1 MTDTTPTGAVSTE
14 EKLRE
19 FLRKVT
25 TELHHTRRLLAERQE
40 RAHEPVAVV
49 GMGCRFPGGIDSPD
63 ALWRFV
69 ARGGDAI
76 GDFPADRGWD
86 LAALADE
93 APDARG
99 TSYVRHGG
107 FLADAGAFDAVFFG
121 ISPREALAM
130 DPQQRLLLECAWE
143 ALEHAGI
150 DPRTLHGSRT
160 GVYAGVVHQDYLARL
175 RTVPAELEG
184 YLGTGSSTSV
194 ASGRISYA
202 LGLTGPAV
210 TVDTACSSSLVAV
223 HSAVRALRAGEC
235 DLALAGGATVMAT
248 PGIFQEFSRQGGLS
262 RSARCKAFG
271 ADADGTAFA
280 EGAGL
285 LVVERLSDARRHGH
299 PVLAVIRGSAV
310 NQDGPSNGLTA
321 PNRQAQEDVI
331 REALADARLSAAE
344 VDAVE
349 AHGTGTPLGDPI
361 EARALLATYGQ
372 GRGGAAPLQLGS
384 LKSNLGH
391 TQAAAG
397 VGGVIKTVL
406 AMRHG
411 VLPRTLHAEQPTP
424 HVDWAS
430 GAVELLTEA
439 REWTTP
445 DGRPRRAGVSSFGF
459 SGTNAHLILEQ
470 APDEQPTGQAPQPR
484 PLPEPLPWLLSAA
497 DAEALAAQAER
508 LLAHLDG
515 QPAERFAD
523 LAYATCTTR
532 AHLAHRAAVLGSA
545 PEEVRRGLA
554 ALAGGGQAPNLVRGS
569 AVGPGSGA
577 VPDGA
582 GVAALAAAHVA
593 GATVDW
599 AALFAG
605 TGVRA
610 VGLPT
615 YAFRREHYWLLDEP
629 AAGALS
635 GPTVSGTGELVLSGR
650 TEWRPLPEETGVPL
664 HGTWL
669 LVTPAGG
676 SGDDRAA
683 RAAAGLAEHG
693 AAVAAVAL
701 RAEEPA
707 RALAERLRAAAERSG
722 PLVGVLSLL
731 AAGGDEPQDHRA
743 TARATATLTRALTE
757 AGLDTPVWSV
767 GEPAA
772 DRPPVTACTW

>member
-1 MTDTTPTGAVSTE
+1 MSTE

-25 TELHHTRRLLAERQE
+25 TELHHTRRQLAEQQE
-40 RAHEPVAVV
+40 RAHEPIAVV
-49 GMGCRFPGGIDSPD
+49 GMSCRFPGGIDSPA

-69 ARGGDAI
+69 AEGGDAI
-76 GDFPADRGWD
+76 GGFPTDRGWD
-86 LAALADE
+86 LAALAADD
-93 APDARG
+93 PDAPG
-99 TSYVRHGG
+99 TSYVQDGG
-107 FLADAGAFDAVFFG
+107 FLAEAGAFDAVFFG

-150 DPRTLHGSRT
+150 DPHGLHGSRT

-175 RTVPAELEG
+175 RAIPAELEG

-248 PGIFQEFSRQGGLS
+248 PGIFQEFSRQRGLS
-262 RSARCKAFG
+262 HSARCKAFA

-285 LVVERLSDARRHGH
+285 LVVERLSDARRNGH

-321 PNRQAQEDVI
+321 PNRQSQEDVI
-331 REALADARLSAAE
+331 RQALADGRLSAAE

-372 GRGGAAPLQLGS
+372 ARGEADPLWLGS

-397 VGGVIKTVL
+397 VGGIIKTVM

-411 VLPRTLHAEQPTP
+411 VLPRTLHADQPTP
-424 HVDWAS
+424 HVDWES

-439 REWTTP
+439 REWTTV
-445 DGRPRRAGVSSFGF
+445 DGRPRRAAVSSFGF

-470 APDEQPTGQAPQPR
+470 APAEEQPAEAADAPR

-497 DAEALAAQAER
+497 DEEALRAQAER

-515 QPAERFAD
+515 HPAERLAD
-523 LAYATCTTR
+523 LAYAGCTTR
-532 AHLAHRAAVLGSA
+532 AQLTHRAVVLGSGL
-545 PEEVRRGLA
+545 EEVRRGLA
-554 ALAGGGQAPNLVRGS
+554 ALAGGGQAPNLLRGT
-569 AVGPGSGA
+569 AAAGRGA
-577 VPDGA
+577 APAGA
-582 GVAALAAAHVA
+582 DVAALAAAHVS
-593 GATVDW
+593 GTEVDW
-599 AALFAG
+599 ATLFAG

-610 VGLPT
+610 VELPT
-615 YAFRREHYWLLDEP
+615 YAFRREQYWLVDEP
-629 AAGALS
+629 APVVQSPAAE
-635 GPTVSGTGELVLSGR
+635 TVTGTGELTLSGC
-650 TEWRPLPEETGVPL
+650 TEWQPLPEETGVPL

-676 SGDDRAA
+676 ATDDRAA
-683 RAAAGLAEHG
+683 QAAAGLAEHG
-693 AAVAAVAL
+693 ATVAALAL
-701 RAEEPA
+701 EPEEPA
-707 RALAERLRAAAERSG
+707 RALARRLREAAERSG

-731 AAGGDEPQDHRA
+731 GPAAGAAPQAHRS
-743 TARATATLTRALTE
+743 TARAAAALTRALTE
-757 AGLDTPVWSV
+757 AGVDAPVWSV
-767 GEPAA
+767 GELTAQPPA
-772 DRPPVTACTW
+772 TACTL